1 MTQMEQTLRALDA
14 HGVSY
19 QLYTHPPVFTIEE
32 MEAQDFEGKSNI
44 AKNLFLRNAN
54 GKQHFLIV
62 MKKDKHAN
70 LKALRQQLGTTQLSF
85 ASPER
90 LEKHLHL
97 EKGAVTPLGV
107 LFNSDHDVTVA
118 FDQDFLGKDTIGVH
132 PCDNRATVFLTFSDL
147 RVFVEKMGNPVR
159 LIALEG

>member
-1 MTQMEQTLRALDA
+1 MTQMEQTLHALDA

-107 LFNSDHDVTVA
+107 LFNSDHDATVA
-118 FDQDFLGKDTIGVH
+118 FDQDFLGEDTIGVH

-147 RVFVEKMGNPVR
+147 RAFVEKMGNPVR

>member
-62 MKKDKHAN
+62 MKK
-70 LKALRQQLGTTQLSF
+70 G
-85 ASPER
+85 SPM
-90 LEKHLHL
+90 HLH
-97 EKGAVTPLGV
+97 
-107 LFNSDHDVTVA
+107 
-118 FDQDFLGKDTIGVH
+118 I
-132 PCDNRATVFLTFSDL
+132 
-147 RVFVEKMGNPVR
+147 
-159 LIALEG
+159 

>member
-1 MTQMEQTLRALDA
+1 MTQMEQTLCALDA

-19 QLYTHPPVFTIEE
+19 QLYTHPAVFTIEE

-70 LKALRQQLGTTQLSF
+70 LKALRQQLGTTPLSF

-107 LFNSDHDVTVA
+107 LFNTDHNVTVA
-118 FDQDFLGKDTIGVH
+118 FDQDFLGEEPLASH
-132 PCDNRATVFLTFSDL
+132 PCDNRATVFLSFADL
-147 RVFVEKMGNPVR
+147 RALVEAVGNPTC

>member
-1 MTQMEQTLRALDA
+1 MTQMEQTLCALDA

-19 QLYTHPPVFTIEE
+19 QLYTHPAVFTIEE

-70 LKALRQQLGTTQLSF
+70 LKALRQQLGTTPLSF

-107 LFNSDHDVTVA
+107 LFNTDHNVTVA
-118 FDQDFLGKDTIGVH
+118 FDQDFLGEDAIGVH
-132 PCDNRATVFLTFSDL
+132 PCDNRATVSLSFADL
-147 RVFVEKMGNPVR
+147 RALVEAVGNPTC